1 MKREKKKKEE
11 KNKKTKKEWAY
22 ITDKGNYLIDKG
34 TYGVFYTPQGKFLRF
49 ADYDELVYLLGGYPR
64 YFSYSGYFG
73 TFNEYFGEEPIEAK
87 LKKKVK
93 VDISNFE
100 EKLPDRDYFFEV
112 ANSNSGV
119 VLYENY
125 YGEKKEIRYY

>member
-11 KNKKTKKEWAY
+11 KNKKTKKEWVY
-22 ITDKGNYLIDKG
+22 VTDKGNILVDKN
-34 TYGVFYTPQGKFLRF
+34 TYGVFYTPEGKFLRF
-49 ADYDELVYLLGGYPR
+49 ADIDELTYLLGGYPS
-64 YFSYSGYFG
+64 YYTYSGQWGFELNY
-73 TFNEYFGEEPIEAK
+73 EEEPVEGK
-87 LKKKVK
+87 LKKIKM
-93 VDISNFE
+93 DISNFE